1 MRGLKWRVAFYLFVS
16 FASHPSRGA
25 WIEML
30 CVQHWRGCPVVFWRV
45 VWYLRGR
52 DRINVVPV
60 RRGCGRRVAS
70 RTSHPPCRGRD
81 VAARFLCRRRTVA
94 TRRWTIVFAMVY
106 VVSVLSW
113 FAI

>member
-1 MRGLKWRVAFYLFVS
+1 MSRSIFLLASRRTPHGVRGLKFQLF
-16 FASHPSRGA
+16 ADQQLIYRSHPSRGA

-81 VAARFLCRRRTVA
+81 VAARFCVA
-94 TRRWTIVFAMVY
+94 
-106 VVSVLSW
+106 VVRLRH
-113 FAI
+113 ADGR